1 MKPVAIVSPMASD
14 FTVVLRG
21 YDRGRVDRLMAQA
34 DAALASSDEALRASA
49 SKLLQAPDLVVVL
62 RGYARDEVDDAIRDR
77 LRRLGSTT
85 DLGTKPRGPV
95 PASFVV
101 VLRGYDMAQVDDLFW
116 RVEAATRSDD
126 PVKRASTRD
135 ALRATTFAV
144 RIRGYDRA
152 QVDRAVQEAVQ
163 RLS

>member
-1 MKPVAIVSPMASD
+1 MTSD

-21 YDRGRVDRLMAQA
+21 YDRGRVDRLLAQA
-34 DAALASSDEALRASA
+34 DAALASSDEALRAST
-49 SKLLQAPDLVVVL
+49 SKLLQVPDLVVVL
-62 RGYARDEVDDAIRDR
+62 RGYARDQVDDAVRNR

-85 DLGTKPRGPV
+85 NLETPPRGPV
-95 PASFVV
+95 SASFVV
-101 VLRGYDMAQVDDLFW
+101 VLRGYDMAQVDDIFG
-116 RVEAATRSDD
+116 RVEAAMRSDD
-126 PVKRASTRD
+126 PFVRASTRD
-135 ALRATTFAV
+135 ALRATAFRV